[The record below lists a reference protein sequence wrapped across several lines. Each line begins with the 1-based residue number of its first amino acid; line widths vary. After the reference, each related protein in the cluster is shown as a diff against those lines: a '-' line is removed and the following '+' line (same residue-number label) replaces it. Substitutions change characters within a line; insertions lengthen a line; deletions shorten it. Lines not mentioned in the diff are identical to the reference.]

1 MPPEGQVDE
10 YEQWRQQRIRVTEA
24 ACALLNAE
32 YEQWRQQRIRVT
44 EAACALLNAMM
55 LYNRDRVEL
64 TSAEWLDVLDEI
76 RGKLEG
82 PGATRTQP

>member
-10 YEQWRQQRIRVTEA
+10 YEQWRQQRIRV
-24 ACALLNAE
+24 
-32 YEQWRQQRIRVT
+32 I

-55 LYNRDRVEL
+55 LFNRDRVEL

-82 PGATRTQP
+82 HRQGRAGYKVAVADRGGD

>member
-24 ACALLNAE
+24 ACALLNA
-32 YEQWRQQRIRVT
+32 
-44 EAACALLNAMM
+44 MM
-55 LYNRDRVEL
+55 LFNRDRVEL

-76 RGKLEG
+76 RGKLEV